1 MFRAENHPT
10 EMEISFSKPPIWGS
24 MLIFQGVP
32 LDPKTIKNEGF
43 TPQNMGEITPK
54 NEGFGFPW

>member
-1 MFRAENHPT
+1 MFGAENHPT
-10 EMEISFSKPPIWGS
+10 EMEKSFSKPPIWGS

-43 TPQNMGEITPK
+43 TPQNMGYNRYNP
-54 NEGFGFPW
+54 